1 MDCVEVAPLDEVLR
15 RSEGETKRG
24 KTGSRLCCAA
34 GRAVLERLEKD
45 EIGESLL

>member
-24 KTGSRLCCAA
+24 KTFVLRS